1 MPDRA
6 QTLSETPPIL
16 RLVPLP
22 DPVVERL
29 GHRPGSPYVE
39 LTRTTRIFEPCQC
52 LVLSAGEGWGR

>member
-6 QTLSETPPIL
+6 QTLLETPPTL

-39 LTRTTRIFEPCQC
+39 
-52 LVLSAGEGWGR
+52 SG